1 MFILQEEIDAEVKN
15 LLSLKAQYKELTG
28 EDPTPAPASSGKK
41 DKSAKQETKP
51 DSKKANEKKQSK
63 PKDGEGE
70 QKKKEEQQSPK
81 EADSKCGQKDA
92 TCESASAEAAASREL
107 KKVTR

>member
-1 MFILQEEIDAEVKN
+1 MEWYVFILQEEIDAEVKI

-51 DSKKANEKKQSK
+51 DNKKANEKKQSK
-63 PKDGEGE
+63 PKDGEVE
-70 QKKKEEQQSPK
+70 QKKKEEQQCPK
-81 EADSKCGQKDA
+81 EDTTS
-92 TCESASAEAAASREL
+92 ESASAEAAASREL